1 MSKPRRKTL
10 KAACEALALV
20 DPALARAYDEFGVP
34 DWRYGTAEYV
44 TLARMIAYQQITT
57 KAAAT
62 IWKRVEA
69 HLGEVTP
76 EIVLA
81 AEPEELRACGLSRS
95 KISHLNSIAEA
106 IVSGALNL
114 DRVRKVPLEEAQKEL
129 IAVRGIGPWT
139 AELFLLYSGVL
150 DAFPPG
156 DVGLMEAH
164 RLLLDEE
171 NRMEIK
177 AFTQHAE
184 IWRPHRGVAAHMLW
198 NWLNTRRETTFPG

>member
-1 MSKPRRKTL
+1 MTKPNRRKL
-10 KAACEALALV
+10 KVACEVLCQS
-20 DPALARAYDEFGVP
+20 DPALARAYEELGIP
-34 DWRYGTAEYV
+34 DWRYGSAEYV

-62 IWKRVEA
+62 IWGRVEA
-69 HLGEVTP
+69 HIGEITP
-76 EIVLA
+76 EAILA
-81 AEPEELRACGLSRS
+81 ADHDGLRSCGLSRP
-95 KISHLNSIAEA
+95 KINHLNSIAEA
-106 IVSGALNL
+106 VVSGALNL
-114 DRVRKVPLEEAQKEL
+114 DRVRKVALEDARREL
-129 IAVRGIGPWT
+129 VAVKGIGPWT

-164 RLLLDEE
+164 RLLLDAE

-184 IWRPHRGVAAHMLW
+184 VWRPYRGVAAHMLW
-198 NWLNTRRETTFPG
+198 NWLNTRRENAIPG